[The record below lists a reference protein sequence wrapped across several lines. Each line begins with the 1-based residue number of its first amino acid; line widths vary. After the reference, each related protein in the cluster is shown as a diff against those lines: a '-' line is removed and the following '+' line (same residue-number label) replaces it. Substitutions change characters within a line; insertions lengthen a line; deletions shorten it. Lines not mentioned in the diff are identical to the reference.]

1 MNVTL
6 NTFNNYNKYQNRQQ
20 NPRNTQSFTANPTVV
35 TENVVSGSSRF
46 FEPFTKLYEKSTD
59 FLAQYISKPILDNS
73 IFGKIADSLK
83 DTKNLFQHCLTLGSV
98 VTSGLYMQRTLT
110 NKDLEKDRRNTLAV
124 NQGITLVVSTI
135 GAYTLDK
142 YLKSWW
148 ENVTAKFV
156 GHQVEDNN
164 FTKDF
169 KDIKS
174 ATKFIN
180 KTLKEG
186 KNTDIVQLLDQA
198 KNDLKMNDDAV
209 KIMKETIDKLKNSG
223 EEIKSLP
230 SMGLNSFIDKLV
242 KNNRI
247 VKLDKALNNKIK
259 GMGLLRSMI
268 VFGFVYRFFVPVA
281 VTKPSNMLC
290 DKYLEYKK
298 AKQAQSEN
306 VQKA

>member
-6 NTFNNYNKYQNRQQ
+6 NTFNNYNKYQNKQQ
-20 NPRNTQSFTANPTVV
+20 NFKKAQTFTANPTTVA
-35 TENVVSGSSRF
+35 ENVANGSSKF
-46 FEPFTKLYEKSTD
+46 FEPLTKLYENSTN
-59 FLAQYISKPILDNS
+59 FLAQYISKPILDNK

-83 DTKNLFQHCLTLGSV
+83 NTKNLFQHCLTLGSI
-98 VTSGLYMQRTLT
+98 VTSGLYMQRTLV
-110 NKDLEKDRRNTLAV
+110 NKDLDKDRRNTLAV

-156 GHQVEDNN
+156 GHQVADKN
-164 FTKDF
+164 FAKDF

-174 ATKFIN
+174 ATKEIN
-180 KTLKEG
+180 KALKS
-186 KNTDIVQLLDQA
+186 NTNADISQLIENS
-198 KNDLKMNDDAV
+198 KSNLKMSDAAV
-209 KIMKETIDKLKNSG
+209 NILKETINKSKDEAGK
-223 EEIKSLP
+223 IKKLP
-230 SMGLNSFIDKLV
+230 SMSLNGFIDKLV
-242 KNNRI
+242 KDKRI
-247 VKLDKALNNKIK
+247 LKPDRILNNKIA

-298 AKQAQSEN
+298 AKQAQN
-306 VQKA
+306 AQKA